1 MFKMFS
7 ILSSLTLPFI
17 ELTDENVHNEER
29 PLGRQEDTYK
39 PHPWHKVYK
48 RAPLPQSVKYVES
61 IVATKIILS
70 LALQGDNF

>member
-7 ILSSLTLPFI
+7 ILSSLTLPII
-17 ELTDENVHNEER
+17 ELTDESVHNEER
-29 PLGRQEDTYK
+29 QLGRQEDTYK

-48 RAPLPQSVKYVES
+48 RAPLPQSVKYKKS
-61 IVATKIILS
+61 IIATKIILS